1 MSISQKYQTA
11 SGDSVVLSTSSS
23 DIYLSSAISIPYY
36 KSLFRQQNIKP
47 RFRVFVLN
55 PDETIRYP
63 LPNERIQ
70 EGGSYSENYQDGQR
84 RTMSLTLFNEDGKF
98 TPSIN
103 SLWIDSKFSLE
114 LGIEMPNGQIV
125 WNKKGIYVISNSST
139 THSSD
144 DKTVPLSLGDKFNAL
159 TGKLGTLET
168 TYEIPIGSDIEEVI
182 KGLLNMDKGN
192 GYVLDPK
199 PIIYHSSFKGKK
211 TQTKISKSAGSTVG
225 EIILELGKQLSA
237 EVFYNVEGNVLVTPT
252 QETSSDIDKPVLYDF
267 KATLGDMQSVNF
279 DFNMSEV
286 INRVIVTGTT
296 QNGAVHHAIAVNDD
310 TSSPLC
316 YQRIGYRTGSP
327 INDSNITSDLLAQER
342 AKYELRKQL
351 ILKSS
356 VNLPV
361 TFNPLLLV
369 NNLVTITDE
378 FYGLQEQK
386 FLIQSIS
393 CNLGYEGMMS
403 ISVSNL
409 QNLPFL
415 SV

>member
-182 KGLLNMDKGN
+182 KGLLNRRET
-192 GYVLDPK
+192 
-199 PIIYHSSFKGKK
+199 ICI
-211 TQTKISKSAGSTVG
+211 
-225 EIILELGKQLSA
+225 
-237 EVFYNVEGNVLVTPT
+237 FY
-252 QETSSDIDKPVLYDF
+252 
-267 KATLGDMQSVNF
+267 
-279 DFNMSEV
+279 
-286 INRVIVTGTT
+286 
-296 QNGAVHHAIAVNDD
+296 
-310 TSSPLC
+310 
-316 YQRIGYRTGSP
+316 
-327 INDSNITSDLLAQER
+327 
-342 AKYELRKQL
+342 
-351 ILKSS
+351 
-356 VNLPV
+356 
-361 TFNPLLLV
+361 
-369 NNLVTITDE
+369 
-378 FYGLQEQK
+378 
-386 FLIQSIS
+386 
-393 CNLGYEGMMS
+393 
-403 ISVSNL
+403 
-409 QNLPFL
+409 
-415 SV
+415 